1 MLKFLRFLQLILED
15 ILLLAGMVFISI
27 AIYRMNINAGLIA
40 TGVFLF
46 SLASLAGF
54 VRQKNKDEGGK

>member
-1 MLKFLRFLQLILED
+1 MKFLRFLQLILED
-15 ILLLAGMVFISI
+15 ILLIAGMVFISI
-27 AIYRMNINAGLIA
+27 AIYRMNVNAGLIA

-54 VRQKNKDEGGK
+54 ARQKNKDEGGK

>member
-1 MLKFLRFLQLILED
+1 MKILKTLQLFLED
-15 ILLLAGMVFISI
+15 ILLIAGMVFISI
-27 AIYRMNINAGLIA
+27 AIYRINVNAGLIA

>member
-1 MLKFLRFLQLILED
+1 MNILKTLQLFLED
-15 ILLLAGMVFISI
+15 ILLIAGMVFISI
-27 AIYRMNINAGLIA
+27 AIYRINVNAGLIA

>member
-1 MLKFLRFLQLILED
+1 MKVLKALQLFLED
-15 ILLLAGMVFISI
+15 ILLIAGMVFISI
-27 AIYRMNINAGLIA
+27 AIYRINVNAGLIA

-54 VRQKNKDEGGK
+54 VRQKK

>member
-1 MLKFLRFLQLILED
+1 MLKFIKVLQLFLED
-15 ILLLAGMVFISI
+15 ILLIAGMVFISI
-27 AIYRMNINAGLIA
+27 AIYRINVNAGLIA

-54 VRQKNKDEGGK
+54 VRQKNKEKGGK

>member
-1 MLKFLRFLQLILED
+1 MKILKTLQLFLED
-15 ILLLAGMVFISI
+15 ILLIAGMVFISI
-27 AIYRMNINAGLIA
+27 AIYRMNVNAGLIA

-54 VRQKNKDEGGK
+54 VRQKNRDEGGK

>member
-1 MLKFLRFLQLILED
+1 LNILKTLQLFLED
-15 ILLLAGMVFISI
+15 ILLIAGMVFISI
-27 AIYRMNINAGLIA
+27 AIYRINVNAGLIA

>member
-1 MLKFLRFLQLILED
+1 MNILKTLQLFLED
-15 ILLLAGMVFISI
+15 ILLIAGMVFISI
-27 AIYRMNINAGLIA
+27 AIYRMNVNAGLIA

>member
-1 MLKFLRFLQLILED
+1 MKILKALQLFLED
-15 ILLLAGMVFISI
+15 ILLIAGMVFISI
-27 AIYRMNINAGLIA
+27 AIYRINVNAGLIA

>member
-1 MLKFLRFLQLILED
+1 MKFIKVLQLFLED
-15 ILLLAGMVFISI
+15 ILLIAGMVFISI
-27 AIYRMNINAGLIA
+27 AIYRINVNAGLIA

-54 VRQKNKDEGGK
+54 VRQKNKEKGGK

>member
-1 MLKFLRFLQLILED
+1 ALENFKNLTAILED
-15 ILLLAGMVFISI
+15 ILLIAGMVFISI
-27 AIYRMNINAGLIA
+27 AIYRMNVNAGLIA

>member
-1 MLKFLRFLQLILED
+1 MKVLKALQLFLED
-15 ILLLAGMVFISI
+15 ILLIAGMVFISI
-27 AIYRMNINAGLIA
+27 AIYRINVNAGLIA

>member
-1 MLKFLRFLQLILED
+1 MKVLKALQLFLED
-15 ILLLAGMVFISI
+15 ILLIAGMLFISI
-27 AIYRMNINAGLIA
+27 AIYRINVNAGLIA

-46 SLASLAGF
+46 SLASLVGF